1 MKELNKKA
9 MKRIYLLVAAMLL
22 LAALAVVSAS
32 AQTTPRPATGT
43 PRPAATPPPAAPPAA
58 APPAAT
64 AASTAPVPAA
74 KIAYID
80 TGAFADK
87 AGINRYINAVKSL
100 EREFKPREDELTGL
114 QTRMKGI
121 SDELAKLRSAGGVV
135 DQKTIQAKQD
145 EGERLQ
151 REWKFKKD
159 SADADFAKRYG
170 EVVSPISTDIGKAVE
185 QFAAARS
192 ITMVIDISK
201 LAPALLMVNPS
212 MDVTQAFIAD
222 YNSKHP

>member
-1 MKELNKKA
+1 MKEQNKKA
-9 MKRIYLLVAAMLL
+9 MKRIYLLVAALL
-22 LAALAVVSAS
+22 LAALTIVSAS
-32 AQTTPRPATGT
+32 AQTAPRPAAGT
-43 PRPAATPPPAAPPAA
+43 PRPAATPAA

-64 AASTAPVPAA
+64 PSSAAAAAPVPAA

-80 TGAFADK
+80 TGVFGDK
-87 AGINRYINAVKSL
+87 AGINKYINAVKSL

-114 QTRMKGI
+114 QTRMKGV
-121 SDELAKLRSAGGVV
+121 SDELAKLRSAGVV
-135 DQKTIQAKQD
+135 DQKTIQARQD

-159 SADADFAKRYG
+159 SADADFARRYG
-170 EVVSPISTDIGKAVE
+170 EVVSPILTDIGKAVE
-185 QFAAARS
+185 QFAATRS